1 MSTTFKIGD
10 RVALPQV
17 GVGCIVGIGRT
28 AFGSSDQDF
37 YQIQLDRDT
46 SITYIPTDIDPAE
59 RGLRRVMT
67 PKQARQAV
75 DILATPSCLI
85 SDAEWRKTIRERVK
99 CGGVDEQA
107 ALIRD
112 LQARL
117 THRRLTSQE
126 KAFLEKAQNAII
138 AEMVEAL
145 RQPAEE
151 IRDSVIKALQA
162 GVVLVPESVPPSD

>member
-17 GVGCIVGIGRT
+17 GAGRIVGIGPT
-28 AFGSSDQDF
+28 AFGSGDQDF

-46 SITYIPTDIDPAE
+46 SITYIPTGIDPAE
-59 RGLRRVMT
+59 RGLRRLMT
-67 PKQARQAV
+67 TKQARQV
-75 DILATPSCLI
+75 IDILATPAALV

-99 CGGVDEQA
+99 LGEVEEQA
-107 ALIRD
+107 GLIRD

-117 THRRLTSQE
+117 AHRRLTSQE
-126 KAFLEKAQNAII
+126 KAFLEKAQNSLV

-145 RQPAEE
+145 RQPVEE
-151 IRDSVIKALQA
+151 VRDAVVKALQS
-162 GVVLVPESVPPSD
+162 GVQVTEKVPPSA

>member
-17 GVGCIVGIGRT
+17 GVGRIVGIGST
-28 AFGSSDQDF
+28 AFGSTDQEF

-46 SITYIPTDIDPAE
+46 SITYIPTGIDPAE

-67 PKQARQAV
+67 PKQAREAIEV
-75 DILATPSCLI
+75 LGTPSVLI
-85 SDAEWRKTIRERVK
+85 SDAEWRKSIRERVK
-99 CGGVDEQA
+99 SGEVGEQA

-117 THRRLTSQE
+117 SHRRLTSQE
-126 KAFLEKAQNAII
+126 KAFLEKAQNSLI

-145 RQPAEE
+145 HQSAEE
-151 IRDSVIKALQA
+151 VRDAVVKALQS
-162 GVVLVPESVPPSD
+162 GTQVLSEKVPTDS